1 VLLLCLLLQREKKKI
16 AHDQLLFGILHASK
30 NLVEMSLFALRN
42 VLRRGLHRPMKGFS
56 VRNFAMEDILDDPT
70 RSQYT
75 MVSEFDEAGFVIN
88 KIHVQNSVILLPK
101 HFMLWNTKNFED
113 IDVASLDLFSFI
125 YPTLEVI
132 IVGCGETAQKRLPR
146 DVLEYFKMKGI
157 VLEQMDSMNAVQTFN
172 LLISE
177 GRNVGAA
184 ILPLFPFPDHI
195 EEEDWNA

>member
-1 VLLLCLLLQREKKKI
+1 MLQLQYTVSI
-16 AHDQLLFGILHASK
+16 ASK